1 MCRRLVNL
9 SSILLW
15 IVLQERPFPSHLHHW
30 LILKSVDPRWML
42 RQRQTEEASGGIKSG
57 GVFLA
62 VSSSDSFSTLI
73 WTSTDNI
80 QLLLLKDRRK
90 DEEETW
96 TTRQKRVRQQ
106 SKKEM
111 SVRAFTQFLLSS
123 MVHISSTSL
132 SLQPLLSQQLHQ
144 VINSRSKCK
153 CFVSYSEHLQVWI
166 VGVTKKGHV
175 GDLNLDL
182 TWKLWRTF
190 SWHHFNHRVHPK
202 KLQI

>member
-1 MCRRLVNL
+1 MRRRLVNL

-30 LILKSVDPRWML
+30 LILKSVDPRWIL

-62 VSSSDSFSTLI
+62 VSSSDSLSTLI

-80 QLLLLKDRRK
+80 QLLLLKDRQK

-106 SKKEM
+106 SKKENVCPSIH
-111 SVRAFTQFLLSS
+111 SVSPL
-123 MVHISSTSL
+123 HISSTSL

>member
-30 LILKSVDPRWML
+30 LILKSVDPRWIL

-80 QLLLLKDRRK
+80 QLLLLKDRQK

-106 SKKEM
+106 SKKENVCPSIH
-111 SVRAFTQFLLSS
+111 SVSPL
-123 MVHISSTSL
+123 HISSTSL

-153 CFVSYSEHLQVWI
+153 CFVSYSEHL
-166 VGVTKKGHV
+166 
-175 GDLNLDL
+175 
-182 TWKLWRTF
+182 
-190 SWHHFNHRVHPK
+190 
-202 KLQI
+202 

>member
-30 LILKSVDPRWML
+30 LILKTVDPRWIL

-80 QLLLLKDRRK
+80 QLLLLKDRQK

-106 SKKEM
+106 SKKENVCPSIH
-111 SVRAFTQFLLSS
+111 SVSPL
-123 MVHISSTSL
+123 HISSTSL

>member
-30 LILKSVDPRWML
+30 LILKSVDPRWIL

-106 SKKEM
+106 SKKENVCPSIH
-111 SVRAFTQFLLSS
+111 SVSP
-123 MVHISSTSL
+123 
-132 SLQPLLSQQLHQ
+132 LQPLYGPHLIHFSLFAASSVSAAPSSNWFKIQMF
-144 VINSRSKCK
+144 
-153 CFVSYSEHLQVWI
+153 CFI
-166 VGVTKKGHV
+166 
-175 GDLNLDL
+175 
-182 TWKLWRTF
+182 
-190 SWHHFNHRVHPK
+190 
-202 KLQI
+202 

>member
-1 MCRRLVNL
+1 MRRRLVNL

-30 LILKSVDPRWML
+30 LILKSVDPRWIL

-62 VSSSDSFSTLI
+62 VSSSDSLSTLI

-111 SVRAFTQFLLSS
+111 SVRAFTQFLLSCK
-123 MVHISSTSL
+123 VHISSTSL

-153 CFVSYSEHLQVWI
+153 CFVSYSEHL
-166 VGVTKKGHV
+166 
-175 GDLNLDL
+175 
-182 TWKLWRTF
+182 
-190 SWHHFNHRVHPK
+190 
-202 KLQI
+202 

>member
-30 LILKSVDPRWML
+30 LILKSVDPRWIL

-80 QLLLLKDRRK
+80 QLLLLKDRQK

-106 SKKEM
+106 SKKENVCPSIH
-111 SVRAFTQFLLSS
+111 SVSPL
-123 MVHISSTSL
+123 HISSTSL

-190 SWHHFNHRVHPK
+190 SWHHFNHWVHPK

>member
-30 LILKSVDPRWML
+30 LILKSVDPRWIL

-80 QLLLLKDRRK
+80 QLLLLKDRQK

-106 SKKEM
+106 SKKENVCPSIH
-111 SVRAFTQFLLSS
+111 SVSPL
-123 MVHISSTSL
+123 HISSTSL

>member
-30 LILKSVDPRWML
+30 LILKSVDPRWIL

-106 SKKEM
+106 SKKENVCPSIH
-111 SVRAFTQFLLSS
+111 SVSPL
-123 MVHISSTSL
+123 HISSTSL

-182 TWKLWRTF
+182 TWKLWRTC
-190 SWHHFNHRVHPK
+190 SWHHFNHWVHPK

>member
-30 LILKSVDPRWML
+30 LILKTVDPRWIL

-62 VSSSDSFSTLI
+62 VSSSDSLSTLI

-106 SKKEM
+106 SKKENVCPSIH
-111 SVRAFTQFLLSS
+111 SVSPL
-123 MVHISSTSL
+123 HISSTSL